1 MEWVDFKLSR
11 YWYIA
16 DLIMKS
22 TIGHRKKSNHFI
34 FDACGTVLRCFV
46 VLKLYIILKD
56 DDSRHRE
63 ALRRV
68 TSEAEKSAGDLANL
82 STSFDDQ
89 TEKIR
94 SLEVTVD
101 SAYKEIADLQRQL
114 IEKEQNKEAA
124 EKVESARTELK
135 REFDESARKWE
146 SERDG
151 LHARIHDLQ
160 DAAARSE
167 ASFTRREEHLKFEIT
182 DLRARLDEAE
192 RRNHELSDSIR
203 TATRPLLRQIEN
215 LQATNSNQA
224 ASFDA
229 IEKSLQKRLQEMQ
242 EQLCL
247 QQESD
252 RSVRDTI
259 GEMRAQ
265 HKILES
271 QKNEAIQGRNE
282 AESKLQKNV
291 VELEEVKQSE
301 AEIRFEL
308 DNLRNTQQRELDNLK
323 KEQIV
328 LEHQLEKEKSNAETE
343 KSRRIQQERDNQ
355 DTVLQQCIWGEDNCG
370 CTQIQSWKHILFKQL
385 DKLRDL

>member
-1 MEWVDFKLSR
+1 
-11 YWYIA
+11 
-16 DLIMKS
+16 MKS
-22 TIGHRKKSNHFI
+22 TIGHRKKSKHFI
-34 FDACGTVLRCFV
+34 FDAFGTVLRCFV
-46 VLKLYIILKD
+46 VLQLYIILKD

-265 HKILES
+265 RKILES

-355 DTVLQQCIWGEDNCG
+355 DTVLHQCI
-370 CTQIQSWKHILFKQL
+370 
-385 DKLRDL
+385 